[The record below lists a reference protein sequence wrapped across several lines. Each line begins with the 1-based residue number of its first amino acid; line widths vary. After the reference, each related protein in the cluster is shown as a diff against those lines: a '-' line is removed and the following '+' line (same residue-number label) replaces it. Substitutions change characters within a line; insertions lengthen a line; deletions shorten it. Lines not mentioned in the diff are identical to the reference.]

1 MVSQKRCQNMIMK
14 TAGLSRMVKAYVT
27 AYPKEVN
34 NMTDKTINR
43 PTKQKNHPL
52 VKYGPQYIK
61 GSLL

>member
-1 MVSQKRCQNMIMK
+1 MIMK